1 MAISGTHKLMVL
13 SNPLY
18 LFSFVFSVGTFVTI
32 NVRNAIGSW
41 MTIQTAGGYKRMNPA
56 VPPLNPGVNR

>member
-1 MAISGTHKLMVL
+1 MTGMHKLMVI

-18 LFSFVFSVGTFVTI
+18 LFSFVFSAGKFVTI
-32 NVRNAIGSW
+32 NVRKAIGSW
-41 MTIQTAGGYKRMNPA
+41 MTIQTAGGKKRMKPA